1 MSFDIIFQQNLSD
14 VNVISKVITD
24 ISTATG
30 SLKSATSILAPT
42 VLFGGSLPT
51 NINYMTIPT
60 FNRKYFIDDI
70 KSVRNGLFE
79 ISAHVDVLTTYANEI
94 KALECIIARQQNDWN
109 LYLDDGS
116 FKAYQNRLITIK
128 KFPSGFSVNQFVLGV
143 AGD

>member
-42 VLFGGSLPT
+42 VLFEGSLPT

-128 KFPSGFSVNQFVLGV
+128 KFPTGFSANQFVLGV

>member
-14 VNVISKVITD
+14 VNVISKIITD
-24 ISTATG
+24 VSTATG
-30 SLKSATSILAPT
+30 SLKSSTSILTP
-42 VLFGGSLPT
+42 VILFDGSLPT

-70 KSVRNGLFE
+70 KSVRNELFE

-128 KFPSGFSVNQFVLGV
+128 NFPTGFSANQFVLGV